1 MRACSG
7 CGYFECV
14 TYFLNDSTG
23 TNGCVECAVRR
34 IWTSLG
40 PQDGM
45 SIEVLSIQPV
55 DNAPVNGSQKFEIA
69 VKINCKLYDLDGNY
83 AGNVKD
89 GLLVSQV
96 LVAL

>member
-1 MRACSG
+1 
-7 CGYFECV
+7 
-14 TYFLNDSTG
+14 
-23 TNGCVECAVRR
+23 
-34 IWTSLG
+34 
-40 PQDGM
+40 M